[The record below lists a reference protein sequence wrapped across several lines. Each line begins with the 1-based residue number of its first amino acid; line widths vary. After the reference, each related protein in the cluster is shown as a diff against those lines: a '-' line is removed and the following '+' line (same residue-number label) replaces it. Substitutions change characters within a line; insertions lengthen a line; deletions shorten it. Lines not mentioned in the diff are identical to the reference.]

1 MYDIVSLLLLS
12 TSLDPHYKIWL
23 WLVIL
28 DTLMKNISLSL
39 CLLDK
44 QSYTVYVAYNTP
56 GGEKGIF

>member
-12 TSLDPHYKIWL
+12 TSLDPHNKIWL

-28 DTLMKNISLSL
+28 DTLIKNIGLSL
-39 CLLDK
+39 CLLDN